1 MQERRKATEMNSVKI
16 TLLSVFTLTALA
28 MWGIGFYAT
37 GAAADRAPSQD
48 GYGIIAQR

>member
-1 MQERRKATEMNSVKI
+1 MNPVKV

-37 GAAADRAPSQD
+37 DAAASRIATD